1 MDMEDADA
9 FNDYNYWRLPPP
21 VINENAPATNEAPC
35 RDDVSMDEDEETY
48 SDFNFWRPPPARTP
62 RRRPAAADRHRCRRR
77 FASVY
82 VMPAARLLRPA
93 LGGAQRGEA
102 GRRPEPRAPSDAESY
117 DGADL

>member
-48 SDFNFWRPPPARTP
+48 SDFNLSLI
-62 RRRPAAADRHRCRRR
+62 HI
-77 FASVY
+77 
-82 VMPAARLLRPA
+82 
-93 LGGAQRGEA
+93 
-102 GRRPEPRAPSDAESY
+102 
-117 DGADL
+117 